1 MSKWRKLILILAL
14 LLAALVACAQ
24 TTSQAPETA
33 APTRVT
39 RFPAGPVP
47 DQVVLTFP
55 EDPRTSVSVQWR
67 TSEEMAGSAAVA
79 YMPRA
84 AWSPFS
90 PPRPTVVRAVT
101 EQISDPGLS
110 NAQTTWWHT
119 ARLTG
124 LTPGTEYIY
133 SVGDGTPDGWGEIRS
148 FRTAPDESEPFSF
161 IYLGDAQYGFTRV
174 AALAQAALR
183 NRPDAGFV
191 LMAGDLVTNG
201 NDRDNWDDFLVH
213 ISGLVSRIPVVP
225 TIGNHE
231 CKPNKSPAM
240 YLQTFDLP
248 RNGPEGLTPERVYS
262 MTYGN
267 TLLVVLDS
275 MLPPAD
281 QAEWLDRVLGESNAT
296 WKLVMFHHPPYSSE
310 PKRDNKAIRETW
322 TPIFDKHH
330 VDLVFN
336 GHDHAY
342 MRTYPLRAGE
352 RVSSPAEGTIYL
364 ISVAGTKM
372 YEQAQRDYM
381 QVAFT
386 NTATYAVVDVLPAT
400 ERAGDKLI
408 YRAWDLEGNLRDHFV
423 LEKNQVED
431 RQ

>member
-1 MSKWRKLILILAL
+1 MKNSRELLLMAAL
-14 LLAALVACAQ
+14 LLATLVACAQ
-24 TTSQAPETA
+24 TATEAPATDSPA
-33 APTRVT
+33 RVT
-39 RFPAGPVP
+39 RFPAGPLP

-55 EDPRTSVSVQWR
+55 GDPSTTVSVQWR
-67 TSEEMAGSAAVA
+67 TSGQTTGSAVA

-84 AWSPFS
+84 TWSPFS
-90 PPRPTVVRAVT
+90 QPRPTVVPAVT
-101 EQISDPGLS
+101 EEIKDPGLS
-110 NAQTTWWHT
+110 NAQTTYWHT

-124 LTPGTEYIY
+124 LQPGTEYIY
-133 SVGDGTPDGWGEIRS
+133 AVGDGTPEGWGEVRS
-148 FRTAPDESEPFSF
+148 FRTAPDASEPFSF

-174 AALAQAALR
+174 KAVTGAALR
-183 NRPDAGFV
+183 TCPDAGFV

-201 NDRDNWDDFLVH
+201 NSRDDWDDFLVH
-213 ISGLVSRIPVVP
+213 TSPLLGRVPVIP

-231 CKPNKSPAM
+231 CKSEKAPRM

-248 RNGPEGLTPERVYS
+248 RNGPESLTPERVYS
-262 MTYGN
+262 LTYAN
-267 TLLVVLDS
+267 TLIVVLDS
-275 MLPPAD
+275 MLPPGE
-281 QAEWLDRVLGESNAT
+281 QAEWLDRVLGESKAT

-310 PKRDNKAIRETW
+310 PKRDNKEIRETW
-322 TPIFDKHH
+322 VPLFDKHH

-342 MRTYPLRAGE
+342 MRTYPLRGGE

-386 NTATYAVVDVLPAT
+386 DTATYAVIDVLPAT
-400 ERAGDKLI
+400 EKAGDKLV
-408 YRAWDLEGNLRDHFV
+408 YRAWDLEGNLRDQFV
-423 LEKNQVED
+423 LQKNEVKA
-431 RQ
+431 R